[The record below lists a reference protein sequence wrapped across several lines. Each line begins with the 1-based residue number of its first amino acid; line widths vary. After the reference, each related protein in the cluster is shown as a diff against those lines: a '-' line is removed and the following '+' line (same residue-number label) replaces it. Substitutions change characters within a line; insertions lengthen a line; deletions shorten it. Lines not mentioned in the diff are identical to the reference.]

1 MARKTLTDNMVAKL
15 QPGPKRLTIADPL
28 LRGHYL
34 RVTPT
39 GAKSYVAVARD
50 PGGKQIWAT
59 IGSADVLSIGD
70 ARERARSA
78 IRRIKDGL
86 LPFEPPPPK
95 PDNFKDVAE
104 NFLERHVRA
113 KGLRTQAEIERVLG
127 RDIYPAWKDRE
138 FASIRRADVAR
149 LLDTLQDASGPSSAD
164 HALTVVSSV
173 MNWYASRSDDY
184 VVPLARG
191 MKRTDPKSRKR
202 ARILDDDELRTIW
215 AVAEDNG
222 TYGAIL
228 RLALLTAQRREKIVA
243 MRWDDVRVDGTWNIP
258 TAEREKGN
266 GGVLAL
272 PDMATEII
280 RMQIRIGGN
289 PYVFAGRGKVHF
301 QGYSLAKSRFDAKV
315 TAALDGKALARWTVH
330 DLRRTARS
338 LMARAGVRPDVA
350 ERVMGH
356 VQQGVESIY
365 DRHSYN
371 DEKANALDK
380 LAGLIALILDPPA
393 DNVSE
398 LYAEV

>member
-34 RVTPT
+34 RVTPK

-78 IRRIKDGL
+78 VRRIKDGL

-95 PDNFKDVAE
+95 PDSFKVVAE

-272 PDMATEII
+272 PDVATEII

-289 PYVFAGRGKVHF
+289 PLCVRRPRQGTLPGLLTCQIQIRRQGDGGSGR
-301 QGYSLAKSRFDAKV
+301 
-315 TAALDGKALARWTVH
+315 
-330 DLRRTARS
+330 
-338 LMARAGVRPDVA
+338 
-350 ERVMGH
+350 
-356 VQQGVESIY
+356 
-365 DRHSYN
+365 
-371 DEKANALDK
+371 
-380 LAGLIALILDPPA
+380 
-393 DNVSE
+393 
-398 LYAEV
+398 